1 MKFYIFCLLLC
12 TVGCFRDDTEKED
25 FVAQTKTSSY
35 LVRIEDVHRIRRE
48 ADVLIKNVEIMSDK
62 ISASNK
68 ICDFIDKVVSLDVS
82 NYDYDQQRTI
92 LLDVYNVFIFDGG
105 VVYKAAWLRKSAVLV
120 YELQMKILHWQRKQ
134 IERLRP
140 QKDVVFNEMD
150 VEMQNKYSQW
160 RDCYVTIVASFNQSI
175 SNIEEMLRE
184 FREKI
189 SLEESE
195 RIKEELNEINYGGSD
210 VFNLDGVLRR
220 EVAPMELK

>member
-1 MKFYIFCLLLC
+1 MKFHIFCLLLC
-12 TVGCFRDDTEKED
+12 AVGCFRDDTEKED

-140 QKDVVFNEMD
+140 QKDVIFNEMD

-195 RIKEELNEINYGGSD
+195 RIKEELNEINYGGCD

>member
-1 MKFYIFCLLLC
+1 MKFHIFCLLLC

-92 LLDVYNVFIFDGG
+92 FLDVYNVFIFDGG

-120 YELQMKILHWQRKQ
+120 YELQMKI
-134 IERLRP
+134 ITIPLR
-140 QKDVVFNEMD
+140 
-150 VEMQNKYSQW
+150 
-160 RDCYVTIVASFNQSI
+160 T
-175 SNIEEMLRE
+175 
-184 FREKI
+184 
-189 SLEESE
+189 
-195 RIKEELNEINYGGSD
+195 
-210 VFNLDGVLRR
+210 
-220 EVAPMELK
+220 

>member
-1 MKFYIFCLLLC
+1 MKFHIFCLLLC

-35 LVRIEDVHRIRRE
+35 IVRIEDVHRIRRE

-92 LLDVYNVFIFDGG
+92 FLDVYNVFIFDGG

-140 QKDVVFNEMD
+140 QKDVIFNEMD

-195 RIKEELNEINYGGSD
+195 RIKEELNEINYGGCD

>member
-1 MKFYIFCLLLC
+1 MKFHIFCLLLC

-35 LVRIEDVHRIRRE
+35 LVRSKDIHRIRRE

-120 YELQMKILHWQRKQ
+120 YDLQMKILHWQRKQ

-160 RDCYVTIVASFNQSI
+160 RDCYVTIVASFDQSI

-195 RIKEELNEINYGGSD
+195 RIKEELNEINHGGCN

-220 EVAPMELK
+220 EVAPLELK

>member
-1 MKFYIFCLLLC
+1 MKFHIFCLLLC

-140 QKDVVFNEMD
+140 QKDVIFNEMD

-195 RIKEELNEINYGGSD
+195 RIKEELNEINYGGCD

>member
-1 MKFYIFCLLLC
+1 MKFHIFCLLLC

-120 YELQMKILHWQRKQ
+120 YELQIKILHWQRKQ

-140 QKDVVFNEMD
+140 QKDVIFNEMD

-195 RIKEELNEINYGGSD
+195 RIKEELNEINYGGCD

>member
-1 MKFYIFCLLLC
+1 MKFHIFCLLLC

-92 LLDVYNVFIFDGG
+92 FLDVYNVFIFDGG

-140 QKDVVFNEMD
+140 QKDVIFNEMD

-195 RIKEELNEINYGGSD
+195 RIKEELNEINYGGCD

>member
-1 MKFYIFCLLLC
+1 MKFHIFCLLLC

-48 ADVLIKNVEIMSDK
+48 ADVLIENVEIMSDK

-140 QKDVVFNEMD
+140 QKDVIFNEMD

-195 RIKEELNEINYGGSD
+195 RIKEELNEINYGGCD

>member
-1 MKFYIFCLLLC
+1 MKFHLFCLLLC

-48 ADVLIKNVEIMSDK
+48 AEVLIKNVQIMSDK

-140 QKDVVFNEMD
+140 QKDVIFNEMD

-195 RIKEELNEINYGGSD
+195 RIKEELNEINYGGCD

>member
-1 MKFYIFCLLLC
+1 MKFHLFCLLLC

-48 ADVLIKNVEIMSDK
+48 ADVLIKNVQIMSDK

-140 QKDVVFNEMD
+140 QKDVIFNEMD

-195 RIKEELNEINYGGSD
+195 RIKEELNEINYGGCD